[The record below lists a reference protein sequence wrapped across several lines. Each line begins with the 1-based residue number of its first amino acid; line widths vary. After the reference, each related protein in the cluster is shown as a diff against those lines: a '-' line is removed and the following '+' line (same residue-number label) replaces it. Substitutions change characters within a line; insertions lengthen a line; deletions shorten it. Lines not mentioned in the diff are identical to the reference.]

1 MIRLLVYQFNVF
13 GDKLNLDYA
22 RLSGL
27 KKSRTQ
33 QEQNRNHVEI
43 TPTPQV
49 RRPMTKPHFWVCTT
63 RDKAD
68 LARIDAIEN
77 PALKEN
83 ALALLRE
90 RQDLREGVMGKALQ
104 YALLEEY
111 ESALESLEIG
121 FEVGDPIAPRKSVL
135 QVYEPLRDNPRFH

>member
-1 MIRLLVYQFNVF
+1 MDVLDLGQPYRWTLFTLDILNTLEGNFN
-13 GDKLNLDYA
+13 DA
-22 RLSGL
+22 RD
-27 KKSRTQ
+27 R
-33 QEQNRNHVEI
+33 
-43 TPTPQV
+43 V
-49 RRPMTKPHFWVCTT
+49 RQLAEMEGFDPA
-63 RDKAD
+63 AD

-121 FEVGDPIAPRKSVL
+121 FEVGDPTAPRMSVM
-135 QVYEPLRDNPRFH
+135 QVYEPLRDNPRFQAMLKEMNLWP

>member
-33 QEQNRNHVEI
+33 QEQNRNDVEI
-43 TPTPQV
+43 TPTRQV
-49 RRPMTKPHFWVCTT
+49 RRPMAKPHFWVCTT

-111 ESALESLEIG
+111 ESALE
-121 FEVGDPIAPRKSVL
+121 R
-135 QVYEPLRDNPRFH
+135 

>member
-1 MIRLLVYQFNVF
+1 MEGF
-13 GDKLNLDYA
+13 DPA
-22 RLSGL
+22 
-27 KKSRTQ
+27 
-33 QEQNRNHVEI
+33 
-43 TPTPQV
+43 
-49 RRPMTKPHFWVCTT
+49 
-63 RDKAD
+63 AD

-121 FEVGDPIAPRKSVL
+121 FEVGDSSAPRMGVM
-135 QVYEPLRDNPRFH
+135 QVYEPLRDNPRFQAMLKEMHLWP